1 MPRRVI
7 ITITAGI
14 STIIATIALI
24 IMVGIAM
31 KAGGMVMAI
40 IAGTASRISRMPD
53 GCGQA
58 SKRRLRAPFFFGHW
72 PIASFFFRPAN
83 IG

>member
-14 STIIATIALI
+14 ITIVTIAPI
-24 IMVGIAM
+24 IMAGIAM
-31 KAGGMVMAI
+31 KDGGMDIAI

-53 GCGQA
+53 GG
-58 SKRRLRAPFFFGHW
+58 G
-72 PIASFFFRPAN
+72 RP
-83 IG
+83 

>member
-14 STIIATIALI
+14 NIIIATIALI
-24 IMVGIAM
+24 IMAGIAM
-31 KAGGMVMAI
+31 KGGGMEIAI

-53 GCGQA
+53 G
-58 SKRRLRAPFFFGHW
+58 S
-72 PIASFFFRPAN
+72 
-83 IG
+83 

>member
-14 STIIATIALI
+14 TIIIVSIDRI
-24 IMVGIAM
+24 IMAGIAM
-31 KAGGMVMAI
+31 KDGGMGTAI
-40 IAGTASRISRMPD
+40 IAGTAGRISRMPD

-58 SKRRLRAPFFFGHW
+58 
-72 PIASFFFRPAN
+72 
-83 IG
+83 

>member
-14 STIIATIALI
+14 TTIIVSIVLI
-24 IMVGIAM
+24 IMAGIAM
-31 KAGGMVMAI
+31 KDGGMDTAI

-53 GCGQA
+53 GCG
-58 SKRRLRAPFFFGHW
+58 RA
-72 PIASFFFRPAN
+72 
-83 IG
+83 